1 MNHVD
6 VAALGV
12 NLLVSAVIV
21 AVVLLGTFAYALRSG
36 VHAIM
41 DSMWSLG
48 FVIIA
53 AVTFALSS
61 GKGNDTVRTVVLVL
75 TALWGLRLSGYIF
88 LRNRGTGEDPRYAAL
103 LRHSRG
109 NPTLFVLRRVYWA
122 QGKVMW
128 WISLP
133 IQVVMYERAAPGVL
147 TWIGVSVWAIGLGF
161 ESVGDL
167 QLARFK
173 REPAN
178 HGRILDRGL
187 WSLTRHPNYFGDATL
202 WWGLWLVSCNQWI
215 GLLTVTSPL
224 LMNYMLVK
232 RTGKALLEKGMR
244 RSRGAAYEEYVARTS
259 GFLPRRQRASAPQT
273 PR

>member
-1 MNHVD
+1 
-6 VAALGV
+6 
-12 NLLVSAVIV
+12 
-21 AVVLLGTFAYALRSG
+21 
-36 VHAIM
+36 
-41 DSMWSLG
+41 
-48 FVIIA
+48 
-53 AVTFALSS
+53 
-61 GKGNDTVRTVVLVL
+61 
-75 TALWGLRLSGYIF
+75 
-88 LRNRGTGEDPRYAAL
+88 
-103 LRHSRG
+103 
-109 NPTLFVLRRVYWA
+109 
-122 QGKVMW
+122 MW

-133 IQVVMYERAAPGVL
+133 IQVVMYERATPGVL
-147 TWIGVSVWAIGLGF
+147 TWIGVGVWAIGLGF

-259 GFLPRRQRASAPQT
+259 GFLPRRQRASAPLT